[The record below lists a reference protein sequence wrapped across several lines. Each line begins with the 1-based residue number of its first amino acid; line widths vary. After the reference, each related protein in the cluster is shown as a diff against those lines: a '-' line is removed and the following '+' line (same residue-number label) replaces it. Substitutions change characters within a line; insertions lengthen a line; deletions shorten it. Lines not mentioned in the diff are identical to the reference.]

1 MKIFFIIYGFILW
14 LSGTILFILTGQ
26 YFLNPESVVLIIV
39 SFLAAI
45 PIVAILT
52 YPFYSVKKLDSS
64 ERKTASMQIALPGMI
79 LNVLCI
85 AFFASIFKNMMPESG
100 IYFGSLYLWIYSL
113 VLISGFY
120 SIKFEK
126 PGKAVKQEVDVEIE

>member
-1 MKIFFIIYGFILW
+1 MKIFFLIYGFILW
-14 LSGTILFILTGQ
+14 LAGTIFFILAGQ

-52 YPFYSVKKLDSS
+52 YPIYSIRKLDATA
-64 ERKTASMQIALPGMI
+64 RKAASVQIALPGMI

-85 AFFASIFKNMMPESG
+85 VFFANIFQNMMPEAG
-100 IYFGSLYLWIYSL
+100 LYFGSLYLWIYSL
-113 VLISGFY
+113 VLMSGLY

-126 PGKAVKQEVDVEIE
+126 PGKAEKQETESV

>member
-1 MKIFFIIYGFILW
+1 MKIFYVLYGFILW
-14 LSGTILFILTGQ
+14 LAGTILFILAGQ

-52 YPFYSVKKLDSS
+52 YPIYSIRKLDAAA
-64 ERKTASMQIALPGMI
+64 RKAASVQIALPGMI

-85 AFFASIFKNMMPESG
+85 AFFANIFQNMMPEAG

-113 VLISGFY
+113 VLMSGLY
-120 SIKFEK
+120 SLKFEK
-126 PGKAVKQEVDVEIE
+126 PGKAVKQETEGV